1 MRKHI
6 LKGTTILS
14 ATALAVS
21 TAGNETFCDQ
31 LDRVSYVVIQSNSA
45 GFTGELVIERQDETS
60 DTWHVLPISTMALA
74 ADDEIYVI
82 VEPNFKK
89 IRPKILVTGGT
100 ADFEITVTAKTL
112 GA

>member
-6 LKGTTILS
+6 LKGTTVLS
-14 ATALAVS
+14 ATALAAT
-21 TAGNETFCDQ
+21 TAGAETVCEQ
-31 LDRVSYVVIQSNSA
+31 LDRVSYILTQTNSA
-45 GFTGELVIERQDETS
+45 GFAGELVIERQDETS
-60 DTWHVLPISTMALA
+60 SNWHVLPISTMALA
-74 ADDEIYVI
+74 ADDEVYVI

-89 IRPKILVTGGT
+89 IRPKIIVTGGM